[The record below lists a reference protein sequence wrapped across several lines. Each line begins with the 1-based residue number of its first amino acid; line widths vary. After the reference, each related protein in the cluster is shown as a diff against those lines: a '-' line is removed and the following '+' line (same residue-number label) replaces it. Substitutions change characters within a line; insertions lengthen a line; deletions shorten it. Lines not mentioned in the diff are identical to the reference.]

1 MTVYRTVIPRKAAFF
16 SYPLFSFSYPASPK
30 YSCSRIIATIPA
42 LKRKTAPDL
51 SLDGFIILDEG
62 LSDFDKGRTL
72 NAPAPSLPLFRTLS
86 DLISEKVFKSHC
98 AGNYSSL

>member
-62 LSDFDKGRTL
+62 LSDF
-72 NAPAPSLPLFRTLS
+72 
-86 DLISEKVFKSHC
+86 EKVGHLKPRPLHC
-98 AGNYSSL
+98 PYSGLYQT